1 MSPKKEETLS
11 YTKNKK
17 DKKRYVYLEKF
28 ERTKDAIKS
37 KFDNQDLT
45 LSFLEKK
52 INMLIG
58 LVSVLAAFIIV
69 ALIRAI
75 VISI

>member
-1 MSPKKEETLS
+1 MSIKKEETLS

-45 LSFLEKK
+45 LNFLEKK

>member
-17 DKKRYVYLEKF
+17 DKKKYVYLEKF